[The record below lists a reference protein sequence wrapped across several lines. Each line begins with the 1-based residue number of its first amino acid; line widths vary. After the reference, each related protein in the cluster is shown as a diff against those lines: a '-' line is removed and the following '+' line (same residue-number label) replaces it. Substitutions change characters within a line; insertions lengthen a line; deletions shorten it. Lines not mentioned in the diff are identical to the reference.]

1 MPLFSVILP
10 LKDQKQAKMLI
21 KTNAIVLNS
30 LKYGESQ
37 LIVDIFTE
45 SHGRLSFMQRIP
57 RTSRSGVKKQFFQ
70 PLTLLNI
77 EFDYRASQ
85 KLQHIKEASV
95 AWPFVSLPFDA
106 LKLSIAL
113 FVAEFTSYCTRSE
126 QANPS
131 LYLFI
136 ENSVRW
142 LDACERGFTNFHIIY
157 MLHLTRFIGFYP
169 NLDDEDIDTG
179 CNTYFDMR
187 AGSFVKHV
195 PVHSDFLRPDEAR
208 KIRLLMRLNYTTMRL
223 LSLSRSERNRIVEV
237 ILQYYRLHQPAFP
250 DMKSLPVLQQL
261 FG

>member
-1 MPLFSVILP
+1 
-10 LKDQKQAKMLI
+10 MLE
-21 KTNAIVLNS
+21 KTRAIVLNS

-37 LIVDIFTE
+37 MIVDMYTE
-45 SHGRLSFMQRIP
+45 GRGRLSFIQRIP
-57 RTSRSGVKKQFFQ
+57 RQGRGGIKKQYFQ
-70 PLTLLNI
+70 PLTILDI
-77 EFDYRASQ
+77 EFDYRATQ
-85 KLQHIKEASV
+85 RLHKLRSAAV
-95 AWPFVSLPFDA
+95 AFPFRSLPFDMA
-106 LKLSIAL
+106 KLSIAL
-113 FVAEFTSYCTRSE
+113 FVAEFTIYVTRSE
-126 QANPS
+126 QADPA
-131 LYLFI
+131 LYAFV

-142 LDACERGFTNFHIIY
+142 LDACEGSFANFHIIY

>member
-1 MPLFSVILP
+1 
-10 LKDQKQAKMLI
+10 MLE
-21 KTNAIVLNS
+21 KTRAIVLNS

-37 LIVDIFTE
+37 MIVDMYTE
-45 SHGRLSFMQRIP
+45 GRGRLSFIQRIP
-57 RTSRSGVKKQFFQ
+57 RQGRGGIKKQYFQ
-70 PLTLLNI
+70 PLTILDI
-77 EFDYRASQ
+77 EFDYRATQ
-85 KLQHIKEASV
+85 RLHKLRSAAV
-95 AWPFVSLPFDA
+95 AFPFRSLPFDMA
-106 LKLSIAL
+106 KLSIAL
-113 FVAEFTSYCTRSE
+113 FVAEFTIYVTRSE
-126 QANPS
+126 QADPA
-131 LYLFI
+131 LYAFV

-142 LDACERGFTNFHIIY
+142 LDACEGSFANFHIIY

-237 ILQYYRLHQPAFP
+237 ILQY
-250 DMKSLPVLQQL
+250 
-261 FG
+261 

>member
-1 MPLFSVILP
+1 
-10 LKDQKQAKMLI
+10 
-21 KTNAIVLNS
+21 
-30 LKYGESQ
+30 
-37 LIVDIFTE
+37 
-45 SHGRLSFMQRIP
+45 MQRIP

-85 KLQHIKEASV
+85 KLQRIKEASV

-157 MLHLTRFIGFYP
+157 MLHLSRFVGFYP
-169 NLDDEDIDTG
+169 NLDSGVGKTW
-179 CNTYFDMR
+179 FDMR
-187 AGSFVKHV
+187 SGCFTGSMPAHNDV
-195 PVHSDFLRPDEAR
+195 LQPDEAN

-237 ILQYYRLHQPAFP
+237 VLQYYRLHQPGFP
-250 DMKSLPVLQQL
+250 EMKSLPVLMQL
-261 FG
+261 FC

>member
-1 MPLFSVILP
+1 
-10 LKDQKQAKMLI
+10 
-21 KTNAIVLNS
+21 
-30 LKYGESQ
+30 
-37 LIVDIFTE
+37 
-45 SHGRLSFMQRIP
+45 
-57 RTSRSGVKKQFFQ
+57 
-70 PLTLLNI
+70 
-77 EFDYRASQ
+77 
-85 KLQHIKEASV
+85 
-95 AWPFVSLPFDA
+95 
-106 LKLSIAL
+106 
-113 FVAEFTSYCTRSE
+113 
-126 QANPS
+126 
-131 LYLFI
+131 
-136 ENSVRW
+136 
-142 LDACERGFTNFHIIY
+142 

-187 AGSFVKHV
+187 AGSFMKHV